1 MSQIQTDLNN
11 TVFAEDFEGID
22 ECLTAGADINEP
34 IQGGFTALYICAYF
48 GYNRTLSHL
57 IERGAIVDL
66 KVELNGLKY
75 TALQGAIFAK
85 KLDTARILIR
95 AGADPYLKMAGKD
108 TFGWAEKLEI
118 LDKFTNLIEEEK
130 TIAKSHLFEAVQ
142 CEDKHTIEKCCKII
156 NLDEIDPLFGT
167 ALYIACVNGSYS
179 MVEFLLD
186 KGVTVDLKFTLQ
198 RSAKKGEE
206 YNTALLG
213 AIKNKK
219 LNIIK
224 LLLTR
229 GANPNL
235 EINSDKTALT
245 YAKQYSILEP
255 VEQIINEVNLNNNL
269 KLNNFENHK
278 KKMKKFNFKN
288 LTKEEI
294 LVKFNESVCNNE
306 VDVLETCLEYGVDIN
321 RVDCEGCVSIMSYAN
336 GAIIDK
342 LLCSKDI
349 EYTALQGAVQAK
361 SSKCCE
367 LLLQAGANPYFKPK
381 SSNAFDYAKRVGWS
395 SEFAELV
402 KKHCKIVPEPPSTTL
417 KTKNTQKNKANT
429 SFSKK
434 QKKILKNKR
443 KQ

>member
-11 TVFAEDFEGID
+11 AVYAEDFEGID

-34 IQGGFTALYICAYF
+34 VQGGYTALYICAYF
-48 GYNRTLSHL
+48 GYKDALSHL

-66 KVELNGLKY
+66 KVDLNGWKY
-75 TALQGAIFAK
+75 TALQGAVFAR

-95 AGADPYLKMAGKD
+95 AGADPYLKLAGKD
-108 TFGWAEKLEI
+108 TFGWASDAKI

-186 KGVTVDLKFTLQ
+186 KGATIDLKFTLQ
-198 RSAKKGEE
+198 KSTKKGEE

-235 EINSDKTALT
+235 EINSNKTALT
-245 YAKQYSILEP
+245 YAKEELIFEQ
-255 VEQIINEVNLNNNL
+255 VEQFINELNNLNNFNNSENNL
-269 KLNNFENHK
+269 NK
-278 KKMKKFNFKN
+278 KKMKKYNFKN

-294 LVKFNESVCNNE
+294 QDKFNKSVYNNE
-306 VDVLETCLEYGVDIN
+306 IDVLETCLEYGVDIN
-321 RVDCEGCVSIMSYAN
+321 GLDSN
-336 GAIIDK
+336 GTALYKAAFYGYEEIVKSLIRNGVIIDK
-342 LLCSKDI
+342 LLRLNHI

-361 SSKCCE
+361 RSKCCE
-367 LLLQAGANPYFKPK
+367 LLLQAGANPYFKPN
-381 SSNAFDYAKRVGWS
+381 SSNAFDYAKRVNWS
-395 SEFAELV
+395 SEFAALV
-402 KKHCKIVPEPPSTTL
+402 KKHCKIVPEPPST
-417 KTKNTQKNKANT
+417 KENNK
-429 SFSKK
+429 
-434 QKKILKNKR
+434 
-443 KQ
+443 